1 MNETIYMFPF
11 AQSAQLDLKI
21 DLNYEKSTDV
31 WIDQSAYHLGNV
43 FNIEVITSEVSFS
56 SQIETKISFGIVLCP
71 NDF

>member
-31 WIDQSAYHLGNV
+31 RIDQSAYHLGNV